1 MTCEPEAAGGVPSRG
16 LWLGGFLDCMASDK
30 QKPGNQATVEASG
43 GMWGWD
49 SGPKLCSSAHC
60 YKCL

>member
-1 MTCEPEAAGGVPSRG
+1 MTCEPEAAGGIPSRG

-49 SGPKLCSSAHC
+49 SGPKL
-60 YKCL
+60 